1 MVYLD
6 VLLAINLVMD
16 YLILWTTARLGQL
29 ATTGWR
35 LLAGAAVGAV
45 YSLVILFPG
54 GEWGQSLLVKIL
66 FSLVM
71 VVAAF
76 YPLNGRRFLQ
86 ALVYFYLAAFAMGGA
101 MLGAIYL
108 TGGEAATPVMGGMMV
123 LSQNIRY
130 PWLLAAVA
138 AAGLLA
144 VLGTNWLKKNFW
156 QQVLRL
162 KVIITFAGR
171 QRALKALVD
180 TGNSLRDP
188 LTQRPVIIVEYSAL
202 QGLLPEE
209 IIKHYSSQ
217 EETDLES
224 LVKSLA
230 GSPWATRL
238 HLLPYHSLG
247 RSHGM
252 LLGLRSDEV
261 IVITN
266 ERMIK
271 IKNVILGLYRERL
284 STEGNYCALLH
295 PDLLQASMGL

>member
-45 YSLVILFPG
+45 YSLAILFPG
-54 GEWGQSLLVKIL
+54 GEWEQVLLVKIL
-66 FSLVM
+66 FSVIMVLV
-71 VVAAF
+71 AF
-76 YPLNGRRFLQ
+76 FPLNGQRFLQ

-108 TGGEAATPVMGGMMV
+108 ASGEAATPVIGGTLV
-123 LSQNIRY
+123 LVHNIRY
-130 PWLLAAVA
+130 TWLLVAVA
-138 AAGLLA
+138 AAGMLA
-144 VLGTNWLKKNFW
+144 VLGTGWLKKNFW

-162 KVIITFAGR
+162 PVIITFAGR

-202 QGLLPEE
+202 KGLLPEE

-217 EETDLES
+217 EEPDLES

-230 GSPWATRL
+230 SSPWVTRL
-238 HLLPYHSLG
+238 RLLPYHSLG
-247 RSHGM
+247 QSQGM
-252 LLGLRSDEV
+252 LLGLRPDEV

-271 IKNVILGLYRERL
+271 IKDVIVGLYRERL
-284 STEGNYCALLH
+284 SPEGNYRALLH
-295 PDLLQASMGL
+295 PDLLQLSMGL

>member
-16 YLILWTTARLGQL
+16 YFILWTTARLGQL
-29 ATTGWR
+29 ATTVWR

-54 GEWGQSLLVKIL
+54 GAWEQSLLVKIL

-71 VVAAF
+71 VAVAF

-108 TGGEAATPVMGGMMV
+108 AGGEAATPVMGGMMV
-123 LSQNIRY
+123 LAQNIRY
-130 PWLLAAVA
+130 PWLLVAVA

-156 QQVLRL
+156 QQMLRL
-162 KVIITFAGR
+162 PVIITFAGR

-202 QGLLPEE
+202 QGLLPEA
-209 IIKHYSSQ
+209 IVKHYSQ

-252 LLGLRSDEV
+252 LLGLRPDEV

-271 IKNVILGLYRERL
+271 IKNVIVGLYRERL

-295 PDLLQASMGL
+295 PDLLQVSMGL